1 MADLDN
7 LLGSRISL
15 ITIQDI
21 RYDGVLFSINAA
33 ESSIVVRDG
42 TFNATGNFFCIRNM
56 IEFVLDPYPD
66 FLFF

>member
-42 TFNATGNFFCIRNM
+42 TCFWLIFLHAEHDSIL
-56 IEFVLDPYPD
+56 IESIP
-66 FLFF
+66 